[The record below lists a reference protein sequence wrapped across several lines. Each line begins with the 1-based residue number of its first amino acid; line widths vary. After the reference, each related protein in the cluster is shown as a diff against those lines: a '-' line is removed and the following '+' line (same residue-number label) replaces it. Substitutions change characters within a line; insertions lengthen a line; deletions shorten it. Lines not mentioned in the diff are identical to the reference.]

1 MEPTGVDEKTVEKF
15 NLQILVPA
23 SLLEA
28 GLILYIWLL
37 WKAAGLSTDVISPHK
52 VYATKGQ
59 EM

>member
-37 WKAAGLSTDVISPHK
+37 
-52 VYATKGQ
+52 
-59 EM
+59 